1 MTGYGQ
7 AARRM
12 EARLERRMEEDEM
25 GDREMKRGEM
35 VGARWG
41 CKVDVPAT
49 AVTGMTRAWA
59 R

>member
-1 MTGYGQ
+1 
-7 AARRM
+7 
-12 EARLERRMEEDEM
+12 M